1 MWKVKWQYL
10 SRRRVVFVINMSY
23 SVSLRC
29 HKPLSYF
36 IMTLCL
42 HNLENFYILILFG
55 YPLMFEHLTFFSC
68 RNIFQCRDKKVRNAD
83 LCLESSAQR
92 LQKGLTFIAL
102 RCCLQHFTVRYCSSR
117 KSSAGGSWVLKQ
129 KQALCFVPLDM
140 KLPVI
145 SYNCSMI
152 PIQPRPQT
160 TSKQVRLIVRGSRQ
174 KERVTAKEFK
184 LKM

>member
-68 RNIFQCRDKKVRNAD
+68 RNIFQYRDKKVRNAD
-83 LCLESSAQR
+83 SRPVSRIFCIAIAERTHIHCIEMLL
-92 LQKGLTFIAL
+92 LIAL
-102 RCCLQHFTVRYCSSR
+102 HSQKKIRCGWVFGPQAKTGSLFCSS
-117 KSSAGGSWVLKQ
+117 
-129 KQALCFVPLDM
+129 
-140 KLPVI
+140 
-145 SYNCSMI
+145 
-152 PIQPRPQT
+152 
-160 TSKQVRLIVRGSRQ
+160 
-174 KERVTAKEFK
+174 
-184 LKM
+184 

>member
-1 MWKVKWQYL
+1 MLVYVYNNFNNVIKVTSTFVMMTDVECTFVTISQHICHRPHQWKVKWQYL

-68 RNIFQCRDKKVRNAD
+68 RNIFQCKRQESKKCRPV
-83 LCLESSAQR
+83 
-92 LQKGLTFIAL
+92 
-102 RCCLQHFTVRYCSSR
+102 SR
-117 KSSAGGSWVLKQ
+117 
-129 KQALCFVPLDM
+129 
-140 KLPVI
+140 I
-145 SYNCSMI
+145 
-152 PIQPRPQT
+152 
-160 TSKQVRLIVRGSRQ
+160 
-174 KERVTAKEFK
+174 
-184 LKM
+184 

>member
-68 RNIFQCRDKKVRNAD
+68 RNIFQCKRQESKKCRPVSRIFCIAIAERTHIHCIEM
-83 LCLESSAQR
+83 LLLVALHS
-92 LQKGLTFIAL
+92 QKKI
-102 RCCLQHFTVRYCSSR
+102 RCGWVFGPQAKTGSLFCSS
-117 KSSAGGSWVLKQ
+117 
-129 KQALCFVPLDM
+129 
-140 KLPVI
+140 
-145 SYNCSMI
+145 
-152 PIQPRPQT
+152 
-160 TSKQVRLIVRGSRQ
+160 
-174 KERVTAKEFK
+174 
-184 LKM
+184 